1 MKQLHI
7 SQAKEGM
14 TLGRNLYDENNKI
27 ILKRGAFLTESII
40 RKLTSLGYSILC
52 IKDDKTDD
60 IDIRECLSREAKHK
74 TVKALKSLDFY
85 NYKKI
90 DYKDVTNS
98 AKEIVESVS
107 KSKNIAFDLLDIR
120 NDENYEYNQSIAVAE
135 LATAIAK
142 EYTEDGKKIFN
153 EENILA
159 LTHAALLHNIGKS
172 CKNQKVREK
181 INEKEY
187 IESDNP
193 KYAYKLLHDAI
204 IPKASVISVGILF
217 HKTDENGNNCPTGY
231 EEFIKKNKI
240 NLFSKI
246 LHVADSYITLI
257 SKENSYNLNIG
268 PAEAMEIIRDTSETL
283 FDKDVVNTFLR
294 KVPIYPDGALLFL
307 SNGEEGIVIDNN
319 IGETGLNYRPVIKT
333 DNGNIY
339 NLMDEKYKHLTI
351 IPNNK
356 NELKYNIKN

>member
-1 MKQLHI
+1 MKLVKDFDDYQI
-7 SQAKEGM
+7 IDMDYGM
-14 TLGRNLYDENNKI
+14 KVEMWNNVC
-27 ILKRGAFLTESII
+27 LKRPDPQIIWPSNNPYKGKIDAIYNRSNKGGGNWDIKNPKMPSSWQVKYHDLTFNLKLMGFKHTGLFPEQAYNWNMII
-40 RKLTSLGYSILC
+40 HK
-52 IKDDKTDD
+52 IK
-60 IDIRECLSREAKHK
+60 EAKRE
-74 TVKALKSLDFY
+74 VKVLNL
-85 NYKKI
+85 
-90 DYKDVTNS
+90 
-98 AKEIVESVS
+98 
-107 KSKNIAFDLLDIR
+107 
-120 NDENYEYNQSIAVAE
+120 
-135 LATAIAK
+135 
-142 EYTEDGKKIFN
+142 
-153 EENILA
+153 
-159 LTHAALLHNIGKS
+159 
-172 CKNQKVREK
+172 EK

-217 HKTDENGNNCPTGY
+217 HKTDENGKNCPTGY

-294 KVPIYPDGALLFL
+294 KVPIYPDGALVFL

-356 NELKYNIKN
+356 NELKHNIKN